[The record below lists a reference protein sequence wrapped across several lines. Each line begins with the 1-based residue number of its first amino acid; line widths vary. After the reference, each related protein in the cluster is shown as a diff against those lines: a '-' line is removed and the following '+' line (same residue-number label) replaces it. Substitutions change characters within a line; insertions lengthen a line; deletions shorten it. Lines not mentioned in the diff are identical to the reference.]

1 MEADKIS
8 LSALD
13 VEWRRLEVIAQNIAN
28 MNSTRTESGGVY
40 HPLRLVSGPD
50 GGFGAMLNS
59 SGSQPEPQGVHVV
72 AIEETPN
79 GLKRTYD
86 PQHPH
91 ADPEGFVTTPNVDHA
106 QEMAL
111 MVKTARAYEA
121 NLAAVRI
128 AQGMYAKALEV
139 GQRS

>member
-1 MEADKIS
+1 MDAEKIS
-8 LSALD
+8 LSGLD
-13 VEWRRLEVIAQNIAN
+13 VEWRRLEIIAQNLAN
-28 MNSTRTESGGVY
+28 MNSTRTESGDVY
-40 HPLRLVSGPD
+40 HPLRLLSGPSGSFD
-50 GGFGAMLNS
+50 AMLGAGNAKN
-59 SGSQPEPQGVHVV
+59 EPTGVHVV

-79 GLKRTYD
+79 GLRRTYD
-86 PQHPH
+86 PGHPQ

-111 MVKTARAYEA
+111 MVKTARVYEA
-121 NLAAVRI
+121 NLAAIRI

>member
-1 MEADKIS
+1 MDADKIS

-13 VEWRRLEVIAQNIAN
+13 VEWRRLEVIAQNLAN
-28 MNSTRTESGGVY
+28 MNSTRTESGDVY
-40 HPLRLVSGPD
+40 HPLRLVSGPSN
-50 GGFGAMLNS
+50 GFDALLKS
-59 SGSQPEPQGVHVV
+59 SVSASEPQGVHVV
-72 AIEETPN
+72 AIEQTPD
-79 GLKRTYD
+79 GLRRTYD
-86 PQHPH
+86 PTHPH

-121 NLAAVRI
+121 NLAAIRI
-128 AQGMYAKALEV
+128 AQGMYAKALEI

>member
-1 MEADKIS
+1 MDAAKIS

-13 VEWRRLEVIAQNIAN
+13 VEWRRLEVIAQNLAN
-28 MNSTRTESGGVY
+28 MNSTRTEAGEVY
-40 HPLRLVSGPD
+40 HPLRLVSAP
-50 GGFGAMLNS
+50 GGFGAMLNAGNPS
-59 SGSQPEPQGVHVV
+59 TEPQGVHVV

-79 GLKRTYD
+79 GLKRIYD